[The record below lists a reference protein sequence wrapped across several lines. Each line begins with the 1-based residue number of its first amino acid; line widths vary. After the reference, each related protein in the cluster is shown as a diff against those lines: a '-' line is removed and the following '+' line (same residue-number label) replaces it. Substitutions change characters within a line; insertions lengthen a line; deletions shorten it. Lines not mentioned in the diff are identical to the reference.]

1 MKQLEKILIV
11 IAVLGIILKLL
22 DIQYSSLV
30 LFISIVI
37 LSNIYFFLGF
47 ALFNNIRLRNI
58 LKPDSFNSIKPIRVV
73 LTVGIGWGFS
83 ILSMGILFGILY
95 YPMKV
100 VFLVT
105 GLILTT
111 IFLLIFLI
119 AESTGKFRNISGII
133 IRGLVIIIMATVLLA
148 LPTFSNEIFHNK
160 DQTDTI
166 ETTVLPYQVPNNEI
180 TIED

>member
-1 MKQLEKILIV
+1 MKQLEKILILTTL
-11 IAVLGIILKLL
+11 LGIILKLL

-37 LSNIYFFLGF
+37 ISSIYFFLGF

-58 LKPDSFNSIKPIRVV
+58 FKPDSFNSIKPIRVI
-73 LTVGIGWGFS
+73 LTVGIGWGYS

-95 YPMKV
+95 YPMKE

-133 IRGLVIIIMATVLLA
+133 IRGFVIIIMAAVLLA
-148 LPTFSNEIFHNK
+148 FPTSSNKIFHNK
-160 DQTDTI
+160 DQTDTV
-166 ETTVLPYQVPNNEI
+166 ETTVLPYDIPENGSTTE
-180 TIED
+180 